1 MGCNESRKPNKISFD
16 DVVTQKLQRLFDK
29 LKNRYSST
37 ANTNHLCPEAFEYL
51 TDGRPELGVKLYDF
65 MLKHSTT
72 KQVDFENFI
81 PIVEI
86 LIEEP
91 SSYHL
96 QGYRALDKME
106 IFFLISIQRIDITD
120 EDFK

>member
-1 MGCNESRKPNKISFD
+1 
-16 DVVTQKLQRLFDK
+16 
-29 LKNRYSST
+29 
-37 ANTNHLCPEAFEYL
+37 
-51 TDGRPELGVKLYDF
+51 

-72 KQVDFENFI
+72 KKVDFENFI

-106 IFFLISIQRIDITD
+106 IFFLISI
-120 EDFK
+120 

>member
-1 MGCNESRKPNKISFD
+1 
-16 DVVTQKLQRLFDK
+16 
-29 LKNRYSST
+29 
-37 ANTNHLCPEAFEYL
+37 
-51 TDGRPELGVKLYDF
+51 

-72 KQVDFENFI
+72 KKVDYENFI

-106 IFFLISIQRIDITD
+106 IFFLISLERLSIDD
-120 EDFK
+120 PEFKSSKVSYLEALQYL